1 MPSFV
6 PCYKAI
12 DSQEAA
18 LVSMRLEGHGI
29 RTTTVGE
36 GAAIGY
42 GDLTAG
48 VLAVEV
54 WVPADRLSEAQGLIK
69 DHLEEGKASANSVA
83 GEEWTCATCGES
95 NEGGFE
101 LCWKCQAERQ

>member
-18 LVSMRLEGHGI
+18 LVAMRLEGHGI
-29 RTTTVGE
+29 RTKTIGE

-48 VLAVEV
+48 VFGVEV
-54 WVPADRLSEAQGLIK
+54 WVPEDRLDEAQKLIK
-69 DHLEEGKASANSVA
+69 EHLAEGAASAAVEA
-83 GEEWTCATCGES
+83 GDDWTCAKCGES
-95 NEGGFE
+95 NEGSFA
-101 LCWKCQAERQ
+101 LCWSCQAERQ